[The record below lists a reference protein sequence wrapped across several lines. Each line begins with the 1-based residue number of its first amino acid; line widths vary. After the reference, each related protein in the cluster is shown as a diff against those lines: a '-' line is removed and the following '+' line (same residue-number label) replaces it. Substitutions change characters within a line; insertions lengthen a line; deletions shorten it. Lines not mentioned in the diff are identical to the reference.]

1 MMRLILLRH
10 GESIWNRDDRFTGWT
25 DVDLSDKGVGEAH
38 RAAALLKTHE
48 IAPDW
53 CCTTYLKRAGEIR
66 SLVLILDDLHWADI
80 SSLLLL
86 RFLVRE
92 MVESRLLVLATY
104 RDVEV
109 SRGIRWPRSC
119 RRSGRNAPSS
129 ASSSEPQLASRGSD
143 KFRV

>member
-1 MMRLILLRH
+1 MAQIVPELRDRQPDLPAPPPLDSEQARFRLFDAITTFL
-10 GESIWNRDDRFTGWT
+10 
-25 DVDLSDKGVGEAH
+25 V
-38 RAAALLKTHE
+38 RAAQTR
-48 IAPDW
+48 P
-53 CCTTYLKRAGEIR
+53 
-66 SLVLILDDLHWADI
+66 LVLILDDLHWADK

-86 RFLVRE
+86 RFLARE

-129 ASSSEPQLASRGSD
+129 ASSSEPTVGFQGQ
-143 KFRV
+143 